1 VNKGENAMADEDVQ
15 EVTDESLDVNEEK
28 ADPSILSELDIPDDL
43 LTEKKDGEDKDKK
56 EEVVDDKGGKQYQE
70 LSEKCKGME
79 DELSKLKKDKSDLK
93 IALHEARQ
101 ERKKNKEKDAEEFL
115 SDADILKIMEEHKGD
130 DGVTLN
136 ALKHVMARESKKSKT
151 EIVDEVQTKQRAT
164 MFNNALRSKLGADF
178 EDESSDLRQSINKAK
193 DFLNVTDHP
202 FSDAIGA
209 AAVVFDQLPHLLKMQ
224 YEKGKRDAM
233 DGKTEKNRVSGI
245 EKGKSLF
252 DGAKRTDGGTDK
264 QAIPKSALETAE
276 RLGFKPGTRVFKTY
290 VNQILKTK
298 AA

>member
-1 VNKGENAMADEDVQ
+1 MADEDVQ
-15 EVTDESLDVNEEK
+15 EVTDENADVNEEK
-28 ADPSILSELDIPDDL
+28 PDPSILSELDIPDDL

-70 LSEKCKGME
+70 LSEKFRGME

-115 SDADILKIMEEHKGD
+115 SDADILKIMEEHTDDKG
-130 DGVTLN
+130 VMLN
-136 ALKHVMARESKKSKT
+136 AIKHVMAREAKKSKT
-151 EIVDEVQTKQRAT
+151 EVVDEVQAKQKAT
-164 MFNNALRSKLGADF
+164 MFNNALRSKFGEQFD
-178 EDESSDLRQSINKAK
+178 DESSDIRQSINKAK
-193 DFLNVTDHP
+193 EFLNVTDHP

-224 YEKGKRDAM
+224 YEKGKQDAL

-252 DGAKRTDGGTDK
+252 DGAKRTDGDTDK
-264 QAIPKSALETAE
+264 KAIPASALETAE
-276 RLGFKPGTRVFKTY
+276 RLGFKPGSRIFKTY